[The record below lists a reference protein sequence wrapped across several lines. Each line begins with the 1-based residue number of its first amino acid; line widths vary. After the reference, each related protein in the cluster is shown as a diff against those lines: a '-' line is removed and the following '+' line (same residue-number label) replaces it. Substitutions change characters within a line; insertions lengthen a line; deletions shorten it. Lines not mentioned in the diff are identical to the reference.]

1 MPAVENSLILDRF
14 VNETPVFSPDR
25 VGVGEKRSGRNIWFK
40 ISWLRESVSVEE
52 GIRVLNRNFF
62 SLSKK
67 RDFEIGTRAE
77 YNNNRVTIEATRTRE
92 WPAIAENF
100 PNDSIQQHREHVTSW
115 PYCLS
120 SIDVPIYA

>member
-1 MPAVENSLILDRF
+1 MGETSGLKFRGCVKVSPSLRSRDR
-14 VNETPVFSPDR
+14 
-25 VGVGEKRSGRNIWFK
+25 
-40 ISWLRESVSVEE
+40 EE

-77 YNNNRVTIEATRTRE
+77 YNNNRVIIEASRTRE